1 MPDFVLGFGLVGV
14 VLTVTGLISGLV
26 ERSPI
31 SFPLIFLG
39 LGLLLGGGG
48 LGVIEIGPHDAVLE
62 AVATLTLSLVLFLDA
77 VKLDVKELGRKW
89 AIPFL
94 ILGPGTLLIIAIGAV
109 PFVLVFGFSWIV
121 ALMGGAIL
129 ASTDP
134 VVLREIL
141 RDNRI
146 PRSARQVLRIEAGTN
161 DIVVLPVLLVLI
173 AVHHEEAGS
182 LAAWSVFL
190 AKLLVLGPVIGFAI
204 GGAGAWLMARA
215 DRRMGVRTEY
225 QALYGVGL
233 VLAAFTAAT
242 AAGGDG
248 FLGAFAAGFAVVVLN
263 QILCSCFLEY
273 GETTA
278 EMAMLVTFILF
289 GAVLST
295 LYGLVDWVPAIGLAL
310 FVVFFIRPPIL
321 ALVLLRARLSWPARF
336 FISWFGPR
344 GLNSLLLALL
354 VVLADVP
361 GAETLLA
368 IVGVVVGASVILH
381 GSSALPAASWYGR
394 KVASDTL
401 IEERE
406 ATAAAL
412 FNIHV
417 DAPDRVTPAV
427 LHEALQGHN
436 PPIVLD
442 VRSRSTYDKDGVR
455 IPGGVRVRPDE
466 VIRWASENP
475 LDKQVVAY
483 CT

>member
-1 MPDFVLGFGLVGV
+1 
-14 VLTVTGLISGLV
+14 
-26 ERSPI
+26 
-31 SFPLIFLG
+31 
-39 LGLLLGGGG
+39 
-48 LGVIEIGPHDAVLE
+48 
-62 AVATLTLSLVLFLDA
+62 
-77 VKLDVKELGRKW
+77 
-89 AIPFL
+89 
-94 ILGPGTLLIIAIGAV
+94 
-109 PFVLVFGFSWIV
+109 
-121 ALMGGAIL
+121 
-129 ASTDP
+129 
-134 VVLREIL
+134 
-141 RDNRI
+141 
-146 PRSARQVLRIEAGTN
+146 
-161 DIVVLPVLLVLI
+161 
-173 AVHHEEAGS
+173 
-182 LAAWSVFL
+182 
-190 AKLLVLGPVIGFAI
+190 
-204 GGAGAWLMARA
+204 MARA

-310 FVVFFIRPPIL
+310 FVVLFIRPPIL
-321 ALVLLRARLSWPARF
+321 ALVLVRARVSWPARF

-368 IVGVVVGASVILH
+368 IVGVAVGASVILH

-417 DAPDRVTPAV
+417 DAPDRITPAV

-442 VRSRSTYDKDGVR
+442 VRSRSTSDKDGVR
-455 IPGGVRVRPDE
+455 PPGGVRVRPDE